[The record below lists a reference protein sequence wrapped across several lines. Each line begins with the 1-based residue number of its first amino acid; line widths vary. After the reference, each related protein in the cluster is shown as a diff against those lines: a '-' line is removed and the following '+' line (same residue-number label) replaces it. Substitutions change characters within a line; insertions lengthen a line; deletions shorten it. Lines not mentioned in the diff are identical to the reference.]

1 MDWYIKVVR
10 DNYANFEGRARRKEY
25 WMFVLINT
33 IISFILGFVDGVIS
47 GPEGWVL
54 GVVYTLAVMIPSIA
68 VSVRRFHDI
77 NKSGWWV
84 LGLSLFVVV
93 GWIWGF
99 VLACQDSD
107 IGDNSYG
114 SSDKYPDGNDES
126 GDDFLLDEEE

>member
-33 IISFILGFVDGVIS
+33 IISFVLGFVDGIIS

-114 SSDKYPDGNDES
+114 SSDKYPDGNDERD
-126 GDDFLLDEEE
+126 DDFLLDEEE

>member
-10 DNYANFEGRARRKEY
+10 DNYANFEGRARREEY

-33 IISFILGFVDGVIS
+33 IISFVLGFVDGIIS

-126 GDDFLLDEEE
+126 DDDFLLDEEE

>member
-10 DNYANFEGRARRKEY
+10 DNYSNFEGRARRKEY

-33 IISFILGFVDGVIS
+33 IISFVLGFVDGIIS

>member
-10 DNYANFEGRARRKEY
+10 DNYVNFEGRARREEY

-33 IISFILGFVDGVIS
+33 IISFVLGFADAAVS
-47 GPEGWVL
+47 GPEGWIL
-54 GVVYTLAVMIPSIA
+54 GTVYALAVMIPSIA

>member
-33 IISFILGFVDGVIS
+33 IISFVLRFVDGIIS

-93 GWIWGF
+93 GWIWGL
-99 VLACQDSD
+99 VLACKDSD

>member
-33 IISFILGFVDGVIS
+33 IISFVLGFVDGIIS
-47 GPEGWVL
+47 GPEGWIL

-93 GWIWGF
+93 GWIWGL

-114 SSDKYPDGNDES
+114 SSDKYPDGNDE
-126 GDDFLLDEEE
+126 GDDDFLLDEEE

>member
-10 DNYANFEGRARRKEY
+10 DNYANFEGRARREEY

-33 IISFILGFVDGVIS
+33 IISFVLGFVDGIIS

>member
-10 DNYANFEGRARRKEY
+10 DNYFNFEGRARREEY
-25 WMFVLINT
+25 WMFTLVNT
-33 IISFILGFVDGVIS
+33 IIIVAVDFIDKAVS
-47 GPEGWVL
+47 GPEGWIL
-54 GVVYTLAVMIPSIA
+54 GAIYTLAIMIPSVA
-68 VSVRRFHDI
+68 VNVRRFHDI

-84 LGLSLFVVV
+84 LGLALFVVV
-93 GWIWGF
+93 GWIWGL

-126 GDDFLLDEEE
+126 DDDFLLDEEE

>member
-10 DNYANFEGRARRKEY
+10 DNYANFEGRARREEY

-33 IISFILGFVDGVIS
+33 IISFVLGFVDGIIS

-93 GWIWGF
+93 GWIWGL
-99 VLACQDSD
+99 VLTCQDSD

-126 GDDFLLDEEE
+126 DDDFLLDEEE

>member
-10 DNYANFEGRARRKEY
+10 DNYANFEGRARRDEY

-33 IISFILGFVDGVIS
+33 IISFVLGFVDGIIS

>member
-33 IISFILGFVDGVIS
+33 IISFVLGFVDGIIS